1 MMNRK
6 ELLMDVIEDLTVMK
20 RKMMQHRDCVIGTK
34 QRAHQHPTHA
44 QMGILFMLESGKSLN
59 LKEIAKHM
67 QTTSSAV
74 TQQINELVKSG
85 YISRKED
92 GKDRRKTSL
101 SLTTTGKKKIIEMK
115 KAHIAHFTKMLSPL
129 TDDELRQW
137 QTIQHKI
144 IENLK

>member
-1 MMNRK
+1 
-6 ELLMDVIEDLTVMK
+6 MDVIEDLTVIK
-20 RKMMQHRDCVIGTK
+20 RKMMQHRDCGTGSK
-34 QRAHQHPTHA
+34 TLHPTHA
-44 QMGILFMLESGKSLN
+44 QMGILLMLESGKSLN
-59 LKEIAKHM
+59 LKEIAKHV

-85 YISRKED
+85 YIARKED

-101 SLTTTGKKKIIEMK
+101 SLTATGKKKITEIK

-137 QTIQHKI
+137 QIIQHKI